1 MEIGM
6 GEMRFELK
14 PVDEGSEIRF
24 ELKPVDERPKRG
36 FKRRSKYDP
45 IIDRFLT
52 ENHDLVRVEVKDKDA
67 GYMRI
72 NLNRLIISR
81 GMKDR
86 VKASMVSGGVYLE
99 KIGHPDVVS

>member
-1 MEIGM
+1 M
-6 GEMRFELK
+6 GE
-14 PVDEGSEIRF
+14 VRF

-45 IIDRFLT
+45 IIDRFLM
-52 ENHDLVRVEVKDKDA
+52 EKHDLVRVEA
-67 GYMRI
+67 ENRNSNYMRI

-86 VKASMVSGGVYLE
+86 VKASVVDGGLYLE

>member
-1 MEIGM
+1 M
-6 GEMRFELK
+6 G
-14 PVDEGSEIRF
+14 EIRF
-24 ELKPVDERPKRG
+24 ELKPIDERPKRS
-36 FKRRSKYDP
+36 FKRGSKYDP
-45 IIDRFLT
+45 IIDRFIM
-52 ENHDLVRVEVKDKDA
+52 EKHDLVKVEVKDKDA

-86 VKASMVSGGVYLE
+86 VKASVVSGGVYLE

>member
-1 MEIGM
+1 M
-6 GEMRFELK
+6 GEIRFELK
-14 PVDEGSEIRF
+14 PVDERSEIRF

-36 FKRRSKYDP
+36 FKRGSKYDP
-45 IIDRFLT
+45 IIDRFLM
-52 ENHDLVRVEVKDKDA
+52 ENHDLVKVEVKDKDA

-86 VKASMVSGGVYLE
+86 VKASVVDGGLYLE

>member
-1 MEIGM
+1 MGM

-14 PVDEGSEIRF
+14 PVDE
-24 ELKPVDERPKRG
+24 RPKRR

-52 ENHDLVRVEVKDKDA
+52 EKHDLVRVEDKDA

-72 NLNRLIISR
+72 NLNRLIIAR

-86 VKASMVSGGVYLE
+86 VKASVVSGGVYLE

>member
-1 MEIGM
+1 MM
-6 GEMRFELK
+6 
-14 PVDEGSEIRF
+14 F

-36 FKRRSKYDP
+36 FKRGSKYDP
-45 IIDRFLT
+45 TIDRFLM

-67 GYMRI
+67 GYVRI
-72 NLNRLIISR
+72 NLNRLIIAR

-86 VKASMVSGGVYLE
+86 VKASVVDGGLYLE